1 MAAMINE
8 IGFVAGDIW
17 QYLDNH
23 HNHSVKLSK
32 LVAELNKPR
41 DVIVMSVGWLARE
54 GHLILEQDG
63 RDYHVHLRR
72 PS

>member
-1 MAAMINE
+1 MIND

-23 HNHSVKLSK
+23 HNHSMKLSK
-32 LVAELNKPR
+32 LVAELDKPR

-54 GHLILEQDG
+54 GHLILE
-63 RDYHVHLRR
+63 RDEHDYRIHLRR
-72 PS
+72 SS

>member
-1 MAAMINE
+1 MINE

-23 HNHSVKLSK
+23 HNHSMKLSK
-32 LVAELNKPR
+32 LVAELDKPR
-41 DVIVMSVGWLARE
+41 DVIMMSVGWLARE
-54 GHLILEQDG
+54 GHLILERDG
-63 RDYHVHLRR
+63 HDYRMHLRR